1 MKQVSFFLLSTA
13 CIWQINIQ
21 YIKYIVVL
29 EFPVYQLKEFRKQ
42 YESYVPMEYK
52 VYLKKMKRFANRSE
66 FLIIFTIESDAQ
78 LFIYSY
84 MDFSADLVNGGII

>member
-1 MKQVSFFLLSTA
+1 
-13 CIWQINIQ
+13 
-21 YIKYIVVL
+21 
-29 EFPVYQLKEFRKQ
+29 
-42 YESYVPMEYK
+42 MEYK

-66 FLIIFTIESDAQ
+66 FLIIFTIESDAR